1 MVSHLLTVRCDGI
14 ARVFNRS
21 GATCAVAVNKS
32 KTFGKVW
39 HASLLHRL
47 KSYGISGQ
55 KFGITSSFLR
65 NRWLWVIL
73 DGKSLLEYPVN
84 GGVLEGS
91 ILSPTLFQLY
101 INNLSDDF
109 ICNITIYADDTTL
122 YSKCQQASDLLQLL
136 ALASELKSD
145 LR

>member
-1 MVSHLLTVRCDGI
+1 MLVSFTD
-14 ARVFNRS
+14 F
-21 GATCAVAVNKS
+21 
-32 KTFGKVW
+32 
-39 HASLLHRL
+39 

-65 NRWLWVIL
+65 NRRLWVIL

-122 YSKCQQASDLLQLL
+122 YSKCQQVSDLLQQL

-145 LR
+145 LT

>member
-1 MVSHLLTVRCDGI
+1 M
-14 ARVFNRS
+14 
-21 GATCAVAVNKS
+21 
-32 KTFGKVW
+32 
-39 HASLLHRL
+39 
-47 KSYGISGQ
+47 
-55 KFGITSSFLR
+55 
-65 NRWLWVIL
+65 IL

-122 YSKCQQASDLLQLL
+122 YSKCQQVSDLLQQL